1 VFLGIQTFRHRDY
14 FRGPRSGEAGE
25 AGEAGEERSGG
36 HGVRSIGLHSA
47 LLFAYVLPLVVL
59 SKQIA
64 VPINH
69 AVQALQAPPA
79 LAGFLVSVLI
89 LSPES
94 LGAVRAALANE
105 LQRSVNILLG
115 SVLASIGLTIPAVLA
130 IGFVTGHEIVLGLD
144 AVGSILLL
152 LSLALSTLTFSAYRS
167 NVLLGAVHLL
177 LFLTYLLFIFER

>member
-1 VFLGIQTFRHRDY
+1 VFLGIQTFRHPDY
-14 FRGPRSGEAGE
+14 FVAPGARGRGKREGSAPGRE
-25 AGEAGEERSGG
+25 
-36 HGVRSIGLHSA
+36 VRSVAYHAGL
-47 LLFAYVLPLVVL
+47 LVIYVLPLVIL

-69 AVQALQAPPA
+69 TIHVLHAPAALG
-79 LAGFLVSVLI
+79 GFLVSVLI

-115 SVLASIGLTIPAVLA
+115 SALASIGLTIPAVLV
-130 IGFVTGHEIVLGLD
+130 IGYATGQTITLGLD
-144 AVGSILLL
+144 AIDSTLLL
-152 LSLALSTLTFSAYRS
+152 LTLALSTLTFAAVRT

-177 LFLTYLLFIFER
+177 LFFAYLMFIFER